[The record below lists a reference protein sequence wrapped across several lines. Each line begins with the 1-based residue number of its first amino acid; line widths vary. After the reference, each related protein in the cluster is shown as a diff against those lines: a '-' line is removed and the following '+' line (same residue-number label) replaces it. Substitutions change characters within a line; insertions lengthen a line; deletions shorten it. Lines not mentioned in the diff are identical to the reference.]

1 MATSATNEWRG
12 SRRSW
17 VPVTERVD
25 DEQVNRKHD
34 RTSADAVTPEQP
46 VLAHVPQNT
55 PEIGKVPA
63 PPELTEERDPTAGLS
78 DRRHEP
84 GNGPAETQEHGTRS
98 GSFPDVAA
106 PEISMPGL
114 MIGEPLGDTGDANSP
129 VGVLAYWRR
138 VITLLAVVLIL
149 GALTVWE
156 QQTIPDRPAKPVIT
170 IATPAP
176 GATPPDARLIST
188 LVRTRSVLDKRN
200 AKDFAAMLDPNG
212 VVVAAYS
219 GGIPETGYT
228 VPDVPGFVSNVLTD
242 ARLSLLGWR
251 LDNRGRVIVLTDGWH
266 TRPLR
271 LSVNSTLEL
280 TPLVALVFQVKDAE
294 WALRWFLIDATG
306 LLTQQARSLAW
317 QPIPAP

>member
-1 MATSATNEWRG
+1 
-12 SRRSW
+12 
-17 VPVTERVD
+17 
-25 DEQVNRKHD
+25 
-34 RTSADAVTPEQP
+34 
-46 VLAHVPQNT
+46 
-55 PEIGKVPA
+55 
-63 PPELTEERDPTAGLS
+63 
-78 DRRHEP
+78 
-84 GNGPAETQEHGTRS
+84 
-98 GSFPDVAA
+98 
-106 PEISMPGL
+106 L

-138 VITLLAVVLIL
+138 VITLLAVVLLL

-200 AKDFAAMLDPNG
+200 AKDFAAMLDSNG